1 MSAAADTI
9 HLVDDDASLRTA
21 LERLFREA
29 GYDVRTYASAG
40 DFLLSAPHAFGCV
53 VLDLSMP
60 GPSGLEL
67 QDGLVRAGSAL
78 PIVFLSGHA
87 EARHIVRAM
96 KSGANDFLQKPI
108 DSDTLLK
115 AVEEALARGRQQQ
128 AGIDHMSAMRV
139 CYSSLTQRERDVLV
153 HVVAGR
159 LNKQIAADLSLAERT
174 VKLARA
180 CLMAKMQVQ
189 SVPELV
195 RAAELLKA
203 AGVLGPPSRTPG

>member
-1 MSAAADTI
+1 MNAPATVI
-9 HLVDDDASLRTA
+9 HVVDDDASLRTA
-21 LERLFREA
+21 LERLFSES
-29 GYDVRTYASAG
+29 GYAVKTYASAG
-40 DFLLSAPHAFGCV
+40 DFLLAAPHAFGCV

-67 QDGLVRAGSAL
+67 QDGLVRAGSTL

-87 EARHIVRAM
+87 EATHIVRAM
-96 KSGANDFLQKPI
+96 KSGANDFLQKPV
-108 DSDTLLK
+108 DSDTLLL
-115 AVEEALARGRQQQ
+115 AVEAALARGRARQ
-128 AGIDHMSAMRV
+128 AEVDHAKTLQV

-159 LNKQIAADLSLAERT
+159 LNKQIASDLALAERT

-180 CLMAKMQVQ
+180 SLMAKMQVR

-195 RAAELLKA
+195 RAAESLKA
-203 AGVLGPPSRTPG
+203 AGVLGPPSRAPS